1 MQLYPPY
8 ILVVDDD
15 SAVRNFV
22 ASLLRSRGY
31 AVRTAG
37 SAAEALNLFEREGQS
52 IRLLLTDVLMPEVSG
67 PELVSQVLALRPNL
81 PVLYMSGYRGD
92 APVAGSF
99 PCLKKPFTVGALVAG
114 IEQSL
119 AQCAGVG
126 ASAIWPERS
135 T

>member
-1 MQLYPPY
+1 MTPVSLEDSSKY

-15 SAVRNFV
+15 PAVRNLV
-22 ASLLRSRGY
+22 SSLLRRRGY

-37 SAAEALNLFEREGQS
+37 SAAEALGVFEREGQS

-67 PELVSQVLALRPNL
+67 PELVSRVLPLRPSL
-81 PVLYMSGYRGD
+81 PVLYMSGYLGND
-92 APVAGSF
+92 AASLAGSF
-99 PCLKKPFTVGALVAG
+99 PCLKKPFTVRELMAQ

-119 AQCAGVG
+119 AG
-126 ASAIWPERS
+126 PP